1 MNAHV
6 TSSLRNALYILSML
20 GPKTKVQRS
29 AEKNVI
35 MVLQAYFP
43 YSKREKSHTENKF
56 RLQNSKQAYVNF
68 KPTFPFLSYE
78 YQRKLFS
85 KA

>member
-43 YSKREKSHTENKF
+43 YSKREKSYGK
-56 RLQNSKQAYVNF
+56 
-68 KPTFPFLSYE
+68 
-78 YQRKLFS
+78 
-85 KA
+85 